1 MEDDE
6 GIQSDGDD
14 IQDNMDVSQSFHC
27 CPPVICF
34 FDDCPSNSKTGH
46 EQRIPADS
54 PLRLIVVNLL
64 QHVRTFAAYGLSSPI
79 MWL

>member
-14 IQDNMDVSQSFHC
+14 IQDNMDVVRVFIVVLLSFD
-27 CPPVICF
+27 F

-46 EQRIPADS
+46 EQRRPADS

-64 QHVRTFAAYGLSSPI
+64 
-79 MWL
+79 